1 MRKSNTK
8 LEEKIKER
16 TLMLLETK
24 EPYEIGMR
32 DIAEVCGVSA
42 TSIYLY
48 YKDKNDLFHKISQ
61 ECLVQLEE
69 LMMNQTKAESD
80 SVKMISVAL
89 KTFRD
94 WCFANPRKAMLIM
107 GKFKADEQAPKEE
120 MDKYYVCNRMG
131 KLLLDKCVSEN
142 QLKSENTLMDTN
154 VLIYGLWGCVESV
167 LQKRSDIELW
177 SRQVEYTDRFIE
189 IMLKGL
195 DGE

>member
-1 MRKSNTK
+1 
-8 LEEKIKER
+8 
-16 TLMLLETK
+16 
-24 EPYEIGMR
+24 
-32 DIAEVCGVSA
+32 
-42 TSIYLY
+42 
-48 YKDKNDLFHKISQ
+48 
-61 ECLVQLEE
+61 
-69 LMMNQTKAESD
+69 MMNQTKAESD